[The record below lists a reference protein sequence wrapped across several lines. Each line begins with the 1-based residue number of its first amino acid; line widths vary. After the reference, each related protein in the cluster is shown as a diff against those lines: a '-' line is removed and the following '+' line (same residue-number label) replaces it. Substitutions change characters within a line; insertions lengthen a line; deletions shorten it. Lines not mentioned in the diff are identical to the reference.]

1 MALVISDRVKETTT
15 TTGTGTVTL
24 AGAVTGFR
32 AFSNVLSNSDTTY
45 YAIVGSN
52 QFEVGIG
59 TYTSGTLTRDTVLS
73 SSNSNLKVDFGAGS
87 KNVFIT
93 QPADKAIYQD
103 ASGNVAGL
111 NTDNVTEGSTNLYFT
126 DERVDDRVGS
136 LLVAGDNVT
145 LSYDDAAG
153 TLTISATEDNLSNND
168 TDDLAEGSTNLYYT
182 SARANA
188 DFDTRLATKDTD
200 DLSEGAT
207 NLYYTDARADARVNL
222 QTGSNLDLS
231 SKSTTDLSE
240 GSNLYY
246 TNERVDDR
254 VSNLLQDGTGISFTY
269 DDSNN
274 VLTPTVTL
282 SPFSTTNLSEGT
294 NLYYTNERVD
304 DRVANLL
311 TAGSNITLTYDDTA
325 GTLTI
330 AGVEDDLSNNDTDDL
345 SEGATNLY
353 FTNER
358 VDDRVS
364 ALVQNGT
371 GISWSY
377 NDVSGTLTPTISLS
391 AFSTSDLS
399 EGTNLYYTTA
409 RFDSAFSG
417 KSTSD
422 LSEGTNLYYTT
433 ARFDTAFSGK
443 DTDDLS
449 EGSTNLYYTDTRAN
463 AAIDARVTQS
473 FVNALNVTAASVQAN
488 SVALGTDTTGNYIAT
503 IAGTANKITVTGSGS
518 ESAAVTLTLPD
529 DVQIANDLTVA
540 GDLTVNGATTTLG
553 TTNLEVSDNL
563 FELNAGLTTAP
574 VNDSGML
581 IQRGTSDNAIFM
593 WDESADKFTLGTTTS
608 DATVT
613 GNITITTGSLVANL
627 EGNVTGNVTGT
638 VSSLSN
644 HDTGDLAEGSNLYY
658 TDARS
663 RAAISA
669 SGDISYDSSTGVISF
684 TQSTAPVTSVN
695 TLTGAVVLD
704 TDDISEGVSNLY
716 YTAARF
722 NSAFAAKSTSD
733 LSEGTNLYLTQ
744 ERVEDYVG
752 GMVSGNTETGI
763 AVTYDDTNGKLNFV
777 IDTLNQDTTGNAAT
791 ATALETARNFSLT
804 GDVTASAVS
813 FDGTANVALS
823 TSIAANTVG
832 ITELN
837 VTDGTNGQ
845 VLTTDGAGN
854 LSFSSAAGG
863 YGDSDV
869 ESYLD
874 GGTSTPTFA
883 SATVSGDFT
892 VDTSTLKVDST
903 NNRVGIGT
911 TVPQRRLT
919 VGAGSSSEIL
929 SIYAGTAS
937 SSAIHFTDTNTTT
950 DYQGFVTYNHVDEAL
965 RFGAAEAEGMRL
977 TSTGLGIGVTSLAR
991 DPLHVHRAST
1001 GDCQIHMTNTST
1013 GTSSTDGMTIFT
1025 NSAGSGIW
1033 QRENC
1038 YFRIATNN
1046 SERLRISSGGNFLYN
1061 TTGTAG
1067 SNLSDGGI
1075 LLRND
1080 SNTYMQIAS
1089 GTESDTTLL
1098 YLYKKSGTGIAQTGS
1113 LASRI
1118 GDLVVGHGDVGL
1130 RFSDGGDSI
1139 LPAQSGTAGDRD
1151 NAIDLGASG
1160 ARFKSLY
1167 LNNFTWDSGQLR
1179 IPSSSGGDGDI
1190 YLGQY
1195 LHIYGR
1201 NKSNTAAI
1209 TLNTTYDGA
1218 ETDTYTPIYSGNAGA
1233 GQLIMKQSAGGEG
1246 SLKVYAK
1253 THGTTATSAA
1263 LSTFTQIAEFN
1274 DAGYF
1279 DANNGLYVNGSQ
1291 VLNSSRQLTV
1301 SSTEDTIATFQ
1312 NQSDNDHNFKFNL
1325 VDASDLAVMYLN
1337 GKDGG
1342 DNKFIIGYGSTHTS
1356 TPNMLALKSNTAS
1369 GELGFFTNATQRM
1382 HITPTGEVGIGTDNP
1397 LIKLHV
1403 NTSGTSGLTGLA
1415 NRGMIITDSIGAR
1428 LVLEDTGATSNRKNF
1443 MLRSESDAFTI
1454 SGLNDDG
1461 TSFTTENMF
1470 VISGSSSNVGIG
1482 TGNPLAQLEL
1492 EKTNST
1498 AIASGT
1504 SPHGIALS
1512 YGTADGNNAGLWFS
1526 PEFGAD
1532 QGIAGISSQRVSG
1545 YQTDLRFYTNNTNSA
1560 RSFSERLIIDQ
1571 LGRHAMGNTPSISN
1585 NYILSI
1591 DSDASGQAAGIHFT
1605 HGTKNLY
1612 LGYNSTTATD
1622 NAEMWNAANGYLRF
1636 GTNNAEAVRIDS
1648 SGRWMCGVT
1657 SAIDLGQTSVE
1668 FDGTTQNGVVYR
1680 TTRSATGST
1689 FVKFRNSS
1697 NQTIGY
1703 IYQDGSTTVNYY
1715 TNSDYRLKENVVYDW
1730 TALDRLNQLK
1740 PARYNFI
1747 GDDDV
1752 VDGFIAHE
1760 LQEVMPEVV
1769 IGDKDAVKE
1778 EDGVEVPDYQGVAV
1792 SKLVP
1797 LLVKS
1802 VQELSAKV
1810 EALEAQLQGN

>member
-1 MALVISDRVKETTT
+1 MALVISDRVKETTV

-32 AFSNVLSNSDTTY
+32 TFGSVLSVNDTTY
-45 YAIVGSN
+45 YAIVSSSE
-52 QFEVGIG
+52 FEVGVG
-59 TYTSGTLTRDTVLS
+59 TLTGSSTLTRDTVLS
-73 SSNSNLKVDFGAGS
+73 SSNNGLKVDFGAGS

-111 NTDNVTEGSTNLYFT
+111 DTDNVTEGSTNLYFT
-126 DERVDDRVGS
+126 NERVDDRVGS

-231 SKSTTDLSE
+231 SKSTSDLSEGTNLYYTTARFDSAFSGKSTSDLSEGTNLYYTDARFDTRLATKTTDNLTE

-254 VSNLLQDGTGISFTY
+254 VSNLLQDGTGISFAY

-282 SPFSTTNLSEGT
+282 SPFSTSNLSEGT
-294 NLYYTNERVD
+294 NLYFTNERVD

-377 NDVSGTLTPTISLS
+377 NDVSGTLTPTVSLS

-443 DTDDLS
+443 TTDNLT

-463 AAIDARVTQS
+463 SAIDARVTQS
-473 FVNALNVTAASVQAN
+473 FVNALNVEAASVQAN

-593 WDESADKFTLGTTTS
+593 WDESADKFALGTTTS

-644 HDTGDLAEGSNLYY
+644 HDTDDLSEGSSNLYY

-684 TQSTAPVTSVN
+684 TQATAPVTSVN
-695 TLTGAVVLD
+695 TQTGAVVLD

-763 AVTYDDTNGKLNFV
+763 AVTYDDTLGKLNFV

-791 ATALETARNFSLT
+791 ATALQTARNFSLT

-854 LSFSSAAGG
+854 LSFSSAASA

-892 VDTSTLKVDST
+892 VDTNRLYVDST
-903 NNRVGIGT
+903 NDRVGIALSTPPHRFSVGSANDDGIALYDGT
-911 TVPQRRLT
+911 NDLATIFRENNDQARFSLLDTGTVKVRLSSKPSDANYINNGGDFLVGKTSADNGAT
-919 VGAGSSSEIL
+919 VGIEMTATDKLYVTDS
-929 SIYAGTAS
+929 AS
-937 SSAIHFTDTNTTT
+937 SPIIAN
-950 DYQGFVTYNHVDEAL
+950 
-965 RFGAAEAEGMRL
+965 RL
-977 TSTGLGIGVTSLAR
+977 
-991 DPLHVHRAST
+991 ASD
-1001 GDCQIHMTNTST
+1001 GNVIVIQKD
-1013 GTSSTDGMTIFT
+1013 GTSV
-1025 NSAGSGIW
+1025 
-1033 QRENC
+1033 
-1038 YFRIATNN
+1038 
-1046 SERLRISSGGNFLYN
+1046 
-1061 TTGTAG
+1061 GT
-1067 SNLSDGGI
+1067 
-1075 LLRND
+1075 
-1080 SNTYMQIAS
+1080 
-1089 GTESDTTLL
+1089 
-1098 YLYKKSGTGIAQTGS
+1098 
-1113 LASRI
+1113 LAARI
-1118 GDLVVGHGDVGL
+1118 GDLVIGNNDVGL

-1139 LPAQSGTAGDRD
+1139 LPAQSGSTGDRD

-1160 ARFKSLY
+1160 ARFKDAY
-1167 LNNFTWDSGQLR
+1167 LGGNLAIGTTSPQGTLHVKNTSDSATLTSVSDSIVLSHQSGSYTDGNYYGVLGFSKANSNGATLGAAIAPVMDGTGAGTDLTFSTALAAGSCFEKMRITDSGNVGIGNTSPQRRLTVGDGSGSE
-1179 IPSSSGGDGDI
+1179 ILSIYAGNASSSA
-1190 YLGQY
+1190 
-1195 LHIYGR
+1195 LHFTDT
-1201 NKSNTAAI
+1201 NTA
-1209 TLNTTYDGA
+1209 
-1218 ETDTYTPIYSGNAGA
+1218 TDYQGFVTYTHVDEALRFGAAEVEGMRLTSTGLGIGTTSPDMPLTVVGNTSRNAVKIITSGTGTEEGILYWYASDASTIRAGISGN
-1233 GQLIMKQSAGGEG
+1233 
-1246 SLKVYAK
+1246 V
-1253 THGTTATSAA
+1253 
-1263 LSTFTQIAEFN
+1263 
-1274 DAGYF
+1274 
-1279 DANNGLYVNGSQ
+1279 NGL
-1291 VLNSSRQLTV
+1291 
-1301 SSTEDTIATFQ
+1301 D
-1312 NQSDNDHNFKFNL
+1312 FKTG
-1325 VDASDLAVMYLN
+1325 AS
-1337 GKDGG
+1337 
-1342 DNKFIIGYGSTHTS
+1342 
-1356 TPNMLALKSNTAS
+1356 
-1369 GELGFFTNATQRM
+1369 ATQRM
-1382 HITPTGEVGIGTDNP
+1382 RIDSSGNVGIGT
-1397 LIKLHV
+1397 
-1403 NTSGTSGLTGLA
+1403 TSPV
-1415 NRGMIITDSIGAR
+1415 SIGGHTGVLTLFGSNATA
-1428 LVLEDTGATSNRKNF
+1428 LVLKDSVSEKHLRLDDGNLSVRNSVGDTHL
-1443 MLRSESDAFTI
+1443 MV
-1454 SGLNDDG
+1454 LNDG
-1461 TSFTTENMF
+1461 
-1470 VISGSSSNVGIG
+1470 NVGIG
-1482 TGNPLAQLEL
+1482 TGSPATTFHAVSAGSGNQFRMQSPTPILRLVDSNATGRYIEIGGENGSCNISADPANNSAGATSLQFSVDGSEKGRFLNTGGLTFNGDTAAANALDDYEEGEWTPTCPNVTLTSAGGHYTKIGNRVWVTFYLQFPTTSDGNAVQVNNLPFTVRNHDSGQNRANGNRGGWTVGYSNSGQELRFLA
-1492 EKTNST
+1492 S
-1498 AIASGT
+1498 SGT
-1504 SPHGIALS
+1504 TTI
-1512 YGTADGNNAGLWFS
+1512 TAHNFGGSAVNN
-1526 PEFGAD
+1526 
-1532 QGIAGISSQRVSG
+1532 
-1545 YQTDLRFYTNNTNSA
+1545 NN
-1560 RSFSERLIIDQ
+1560 
-1571 LGRHAMGNTPSISN
+1571 
-1585 NYILSI
+1585 
-1591 DSDASGQAAGIHFT
+1591 
-1605 HGTKNLY
+1605 
-1612 LGYNSTTATD
+1612 
-1622 NAEMWNAANGYLRF
+1622 
-1636 GTNNAEAVRIDS
+1636 V
-1648 SGRWMCGVT
+1648 
-1657 SAIDLGQTSVE
+1657 
-1668 FDGTTQNGVVYR
+1668 
-1680 TTRSATGST
+1680 
-1689 FVKFRNSS
+1689 
-1697 NQTIGY
+1697 
-1703 IYQDGSTTVNYY
+1703 
-1715 TNSDYRLKENVVYDW
+1715 
-1730 TALDRLNQLK
+1730 
-1740 PARYNFI
+1740 
-1747 GDDDV
+1747 
-1752 VDGFIAHE
+1752 
-1760 LQEVMPEVV
+1760 
-1769 IGDKDAVKE
+1769 
-1778 EDGVEVPDYQGVAV
+1778 
-1792 SKLVP
+1792 
-1797 LLVKS
+1797 
-1802 VQELSAKV
+1802 SAKSIYGGGYYEV
-1810 EALEAQLQGN
+1810 A

>member
-32 AFSNVLSNSDTTY
+32 TFGSVLSINDTTY
-45 YAIVGSN
+45 YAIVSSSE
-52 QFEVGIG
+52 FEVGIG
-59 TYTSGTLTRDTVLS
+59 TFTSSTTLTRDTVLS

-200 DLSEGAT
+200 DLSEGLT
-207 NLYYTDARADARVNL
+207 
-222 QTGSNLDLS
+222 
-231 SKSTTDLSE
+231 
-240 GSNLYY
+240 NLYY

-254 VSNLLQDGTGISFTY
+254 VANLLQDGTGISFAY

-294 NLYYTNERVD
+294 NLYFTNERVD

-377 NDVSGTLTPTISLS
+377 NDVSGTLTPTVSLS

-433 ARFDTAFSGK
+433 ARFDTAFGGK

-473 FVNALNVTAASVQAN
+473 FVNALNVEAASVQAN
-488 SVALGTDTTGNYIAT
+488 SVALGTDTTGNYIAN

-613 GNITITTGSLVANL
+613 GNIVITTGSLVANL

-644 HDTGDLAEGSNLYY
+644 HDTDDLSEGSSNLYY

-669 SGDISYDSSTGVISF
+669 SGDISYNSSTGVISF
-684 TQSTAPVTSVN
+684 TQATAPVTSVN
-695 TLTGAVVLD
+695 TQTGAVVLD
-704 TDDISEGVSNLY
+704 TDDISEGASNLY

-763 AVTYDDTNGKLNFV
+763 AVTYDDTLGKLNFV

-813 FDGTANVALS
+813 FDGTGNVALS

-845 VLTTDGAGN
+845 VLTTDGAGS
-854 LSFSSAAGG
+854 LSFSSISG
-863 YGDSDV
+863 YSDSDV
-869 ESYLD
+869 ETYLD

-911 TVPQRRLT
+911 ASPTFLLDVYNSSGGGVAKFSNGDNDNLQIKVVSDEIVFDSRNVSLTRFLNQGNDALCIDSSLNVLVGKTTHDNGATAGIELEPNGQLNVAVDGSFSRFNRLTSDGTVIDIRKDGTSVGSLGTLSWLIGQDSGDPFNSGALFKGQTTGAGYIQMKVGDTASGGILIGDTTDDFRGGLITYGTNHPSLPNRTIIFANNTQVITALSSGNVGLGTNTPQRRLT
-919 VGAGSSSEIL
+919 VGDGSGSEIL
-929 SIYAGTAS
+929 SIYAGNTSAS
-937 SSAIHFTDTNTTT
+937 ALHFTDTNTTT
-950 DYQGFVTYNHVDEAL
+950 DYQGFVTYNHAEDAL
-965 RFGAAEAEGMRL
+965 RFGAAEEEKMRL
-977 TSTGLGIGVTSLAR
+977 TSTGLDAAASLKIESSTGGELILSSSDTAQAADQFIAGLAFKTADASAPSSVPHYAGIKSVAGDVFGNQTLEFYSGRDRYEAGTNPNMVILGDTTGTDGNVGIGTSSPAEK
-991 DPLHVHRAST
+991 LHISGTNSALRIDGGTSY
-1001 GDCQIHMTNTST
+1001 TNTSEIILSNGRT
-1013 GTSSTDGMTIFT
+1013 KIDSEIIDGTANGDTAIKFSNRVSGTLAERMRIDHFGNVGIGTASPAYALDVHSGGDNVGIRIVSTDTNAFINFEDDTTTNAPQVGGVGDDLIIRTGSLAERLRIDSSGNVGIGTSSPDTLLTMQDDSDVDGSLLTFKNQYRVSSTTADIMGGIAFSAWRDVSSSASYCAAIYGKNTGYPGSSGNLVFATRTNGDSDPTDVTERMRIDSSGNVGIGETSPSSYGKFAVTAAGIGNHINSTSGAGGINFYESGSGRFSLRT
-1025 NSAGSGIW
+1025 LNGSAGLAFYDSFNG
-1033 QRENC
+1033 
-1038 YFRIATNN
+1038 
-1046 SERLRISSGGNFLYN
+1046 SERMRISSGGVVNVNHTSGALNNDKFSVKQAVAN
-1061 TTGTAG
+1061 TSYAAALWN
-1067 SNLSDGGI
+1067 S
-1075 LLRND
+1075 
-1080 SNTYMQIAS
+1080 AS
-1089 GTESDTTLL
+1089 GS
-1098 YLYKKSGTGIAQTGS
+1098 YQT
-1113 LASRI
+1113 
-1118 GDLVVGHGDVGL
+1118 
-1130 RFSDGGDSI
+1130 I
-1139 LPAQSGTAGDRD
+1139 LS
-1151 NAIDLGASG
+1151 
-1160 ARFKSLY
+1160 
-1167 LNNFTWDSGQLR
+1167 
-1179 IPSSSGGDGDI
+1179 
-1190 YLGQY
+1190 
-1195 LHIYGR
+1195 
-1201 NKSNTAAI
+1201 
-1209 TLNTTYDGA
+1209 
-1218 ETDTYTPIYSGNAGA
+1218 
-1233 GQLIMKQSAGGEG
+1233 
-1246 SLKVYAK
+1246 
-1253 THGTTATSAA
+1253 
-1263 LSTFTQIAEFN
+1263 
-1274 DAGYF
+1274 
-1279 DANNGLYVNGSQ
+1279 
-1291 VLNSSRQLTV
+1291 
-1301 SSTEDTIATFQ
+1301 
-1312 NQSDNDHNFKFNL
+1312 
-1325 VDASDLAVMYLN
+1325 
-1337 GKDGG
+1337 
-1342 DNKFIIGYGSTHTS
+1342 
-1356 TPNMLALKSNTAS
+1356 
-1369 GELGFFTNATQRM
+1369 
-1382 HITPTGEVGIGTDNP
+1382 
-1397 LIKLHV
+1397 
-1403 NTSGTSGLTGLA
+1403 
-1415 NRGMIITDSIGAR
+1415 
-1428 LVLEDTGATSNRKNF
+1428 
-1443 MLRSESDAFTI
+1443 
-1454 SGLNDDG
+1454 
-1461 TSFTTENMF
+1461 
-1470 VISGSSSNVGIG
+1470 IG
-1482 TGNPLAQLEL
+1482 TGTSYTHRGGIHYDATGGVVQYLTTSDSRL
-1492 EKTNST
+1492 KTET
-1498 AIASGT
+1498 GD
-1504 SPHGIALS
+1504 
-1512 YGTADGNNAGLWFS
+1512 ADG
-1526 PEFGAD
+1526 
-1532 QGIAGISSQRVSG
+1532 
-1545 YQTDLRFYTNNTNSA
+1545 
-1560 RSFSERLIIDQ
+1560 
-1571 LGRHAMGNTPSISN
+1571 
-1585 NYILSI
+1585 LSI
-1591 DSDASGQAAGIHFT
+1591 INALRPIKFT
-1605 HGTKNLY
+1605 
-1612 LGYNSTTATD
+1612 
-1622 NAEMWNAANGYLRF
+1622 WN
-1636 GTNNAEAVRIDS
+1636 E
-1648 SGRWMCGVT
+1648 
-1657 SAIDLGQTSVE
+1657 
-1668 FDGTTQNGVVYR
+1668 
-1680 TTRSATGST
+1680 TG
-1689 FVKFRNSS
+1689 NE
-1697 NQTIGY
+1697 Q
-1703 IYQDGSTTVNYY
+1703 Q
-1715 TNSDYRLKENVVYDW
+1715 
-1730 TALDRLNQLK
+1730 
-1740 PARYNFI
+1740 
-1747 GDDDV
+1747 
-1752 VDGFIAHE
+1752 GFFA
-1760 LQEVMPEVV
+1760 QEVQEIVPS
-1769 IGDKDAVKE
+1769 AVA
-1778 EDGVEVPDYQGVAV
+1778 GVEDEDDYL
-1792 SKLVP
+1792 SMDYSRLVTP
-1797 LLVKS
+1797 LVKA

>member
-32 AFSNVLSNSDTTY
+32 AFSAVLSNSDTTY
-45 YAIVGSN
+45 YAIVGAN

-59 TYTSGTLTRDTVLS
+59 TYTSGTLSRDTVLS
-73 SSNSNLKVDFGAGS
+73 SSNSNALVEFSAGS

-103 ASGNVAGL
+103 ASGNVSGL
-111 NTDNVTEGSTNLYFT
+111 DTDNVSEGSTNLYFT
-126 DERVDDRVGS
+126 NERVDDRVGS

-168 TDDLAEGSTNLYYT
+168 TDDLAEGATNLYYT

-222 QTGSNLDLS
+222 QTGANLDLS
-231 SKSTTDLSE
+231 SKSTSDLSEGTNLYYTDTRFDTRLTTKTTDNLTE
-240 GSNLYY
+240 GSNLYF

-254 VSNLLQDGTGISFTY
+254 VSNLLQDGTGISFAY

-294 NLYYTNERVD
+294 NLYFTNERVD

-377 NDVSGTLTPTISLS
+377 NDVSGTLTPTVSLS

-443 DTDDLS
+443 DTDDLT
-449 EGSTNLYYTDTRAN
+449 EGSSNLYYTDTRAN
-463 AAIDARVTQS
+463 AAIDTRVTQS
-473 FVNALNVTAASVQAN
+473 FVNALNVTAAGVQAN

-518 ESAAVTLTLPD
+518 ESATVTLTLPD

-563 FELNAGLTTAP
+563 FELNSGLITAP

-593 WDESADKFTLGTTTS
+593 WDESADKFALGTTTS

-627 EGNVTGNVTGT
+627 EGNVTGNVTGDVTGNVTGT
-638 VSSLSN
+638 VSSISN
-644 HDTGDLAEGSNLYY
+644 HDTDDLSEGASNLYY
-658 TDARS
+658 TTARFD
-663 RAAISA
+663 SA
-669 SGDISYDSSTGVISF
+669 FSGKSTSD
-684 TQSTAPVTSVN
+684 
-695 TLTGAVVLD
+695 L
-704 TDDISEGVSNLY
+704 SEGTNLY
-716 YTAARF
+716 YTDTRFDTRLAAKSTSDLSEGTNLYYTTARF
-722 NSAFAAKSTSD
+722 DSAFSGKSTSD

-791 ATALETARNFSLT
+791 ATALATARNFSLT

-854 LSFSSAAGG
+854 LSFSSAASA

-903 NNRVGIGT
+903 NNRVGIANASPAQALDVTGNIAVSGT
-911 TVPQRRLT
+911 VDGRDIASDGSKLDGIES
-919 VGAGSSSEIL
+919 GATADQTAAEIRTLVESATDSNVFTDADHSKLNGIESGATADQTASEIL
-929 SIYAGTAS
+929 TAIKTVDGS
-937 SSAIHFTDTNTTT
+937 GSGLDADLLDGISSASFLRSDATDTFTTLNGTQLNLGSQVQLREST
-950 DYQGFVTYNHVDEAL
+950 DRPDL
-965 RFGAAEAEGMRL
+965 L
-977 TSTGLGIGVTSLAR
+977 
-991 DPLHVHRAST
+991 
-1001 GDCQIHMTNTST
+1001 QI
-1013 GTSSTDGMTIFT
+1013 TSST
-1025 NSAGSGIW
+1025 S
-1033 QRENC
+1033 
-1038 YFRIATNN
+1038 
-1046 SERLRISSGGNFLYN
+1046 
-1061 TTGTAG
+1061 
-1067 SNLSDGGI
+1067 
-1075 LLRND
+1075 
-1080 SNTYMQIAS
+1080 
-1089 GTESDTTLL
+1089 
-1098 YLYKKSGTGIAQTGS
+1098 
-1113 LASRI
+1113 
-1118 GDLVVGHGDVGL
+1118 
-1130 RFSDGGDSI
+1130 
-1139 LPAQSGTAGDRD
+1139 
-1151 NAIDLGASG
+1151 
-1160 ARFKSLY
+1160 
-1167 LNNFTWDSGQLR
+1167 TW
-1179 IPSSSGGDGDI
+1179 
-1190 YLGQY
+1190 
-1195 LHIYGR
+1195 
-1201 NKSNTAAI
+1201 
-1209 TLNTTYDGA
+1209 
-1218 ETDTYTPIYSGNAGA
+1218 
-1233 GQLIMKQSAGGEG
+1233 
-1246 SLKVYAK
+1246 
-1253 THGTTATSAA
+1253 
-1263 LSTFTQIAEFN
+1263 
-1274 DAGYF
+1274 
-1279 DANNGLYVNGSQ
+1279 
-1291 VLNSSRQLTV
+1291 
-1301 SSTEDTIATFQ
+1301 
-1312 NQSDNDHNFKFNL
+1312 
-1325 VDASDLAVMYLN
+1325 
-1337 GKDGG
+1337 
-1342 DNKFIIGYGSTHTS
+1342 
-1356 TPNMLALKSNTAS
+1356 
-1369 GELGFFTNATQRM
+1369 
-1382 HITPTGEVGIGTDNP
+1382 
-1397 LIKLHV
+1397 
-1403 NTSGTSGLTGLA
+1403 
-1415 NRGMIITDSIGAR
+1415 
-1428 LVLEDTGATSNRKNF
+1428 
-1443 MLRSESDAFTI
+1443 
-1454 SGLNDDG
+1454 
-1461 TSFTTENMF
+1461 
-1470 VISGSSSNVGIG
+1470 
-1482 TGNPLAQLEL
+1482 
-1492 EKTNST
+1492 
-1498 AIASGT
+1498 
-1504 SPHGIALS
+1504 
-1512 YGTADGNNAGLWFS
+1512 AGL
-1526 PEFGAD
+1526 
-1532 QGIAGISSQRVSG
+1532 QV
-1545 YQTDLRFYTNNTNSA
+1545 
-1560 RSFSERLIIDQ
+1560 
-1571 LGRHAMGNTPSISN
+1571 
-1585 NYILSI
+1585 
-1591 DSDASGQAAGIHFT
+1591 
-1605 HGTKNLY
+1605 
-1612 LGYNSTTATD
+1612 
-1622 NAEMWNAANGYLRF
+1622 
-1636 GTNNAEAVRIDS
+1636 
-1648 SGRWMCGVT
+1648 
-1657 SAIDLGQTSVE
+1657 
-1668 FDGTTQNGVVYR
+1668 
-1680 TTRSATGST
+1680 
-1689 FVKFRNSS
+1689 RNSS
-1697 NQTIGY
+1697 NEGRWSFMTDGSVAGIYDDENGKWHIQMDENGETRLYNNATERITATSVGADVLGQLYVDSTTDAKFILQGSADPYMVFKEGTTDKCHIGWDSTNTRMFFTAIEDNSGGGTQGNFIFKSGDADDPVKIALAASDSDIFGY
-1703 IYQDGSTTVNYY
+1703 IYGSHANDVGFLDDDASWAYRISTDSQHEWRVNDVVLATLTSGQLTFNTPSTINGVVDLYVDDQIISTGDTDTYLQFHAANQFRIVTGGTEMLEVNDTYVQLGAALNANDQQLINVEDIGLNDQIFHDGDTNTYIQFHAADQWRVVTGGTERLEVNNSLTTIATPLTVQGENNIFSNSNAGIYFTNGSTSPTFASHGGIARSAGASFHVSGSAIGDLCISAESGKHIMFGDAN
-1715 TNSDYRLKENVVYDW
+1715 TQNARLEDNGNFIAAGSVTGSSDVRLKDNVQ
-1730 TALDRLNQLK
+1730 TIQNALEKTMALRGVTFTRNDIVDSPEK
-1740 PARYNFI
+1740 I
-1747 GDDDV
+1747 GV
-1752 VDGFIAHE
+1752 IA
-1760 LQEVMPEVV
+1760 QEVEEILPQVV
-1769 IGDKDAVKE
+1769 VTAEDEDA
-1778 EDGVEVPDYQGVAV
+1778 Y
-1792 SKLVP
+1792 
-1797 LLVKS
+1797 KS
-1802 VQELSAKV
+1802 VAYGEMVALLIEATKEQQNLILSLQARI
-1810 EALEAQLQGN
+1810 EALEGN

>member
-1 MALVISDRVKETTT
+1 V
-15 TTGTGTVTL
+15 
-24 AGAVTGFR
+24 
-32 AFSNVLSNSDTTY
+32 
-45 YAIVGSN
+45 
-52 QFEVGIG
+52 
-59 TYTSGTLTRDTVLS
+59 
-73 SSNSNLKVDFGAGS
+73 
-87 KNVFIT
+87 
-93 QPADKAIYQD
+93 
-103 ASGNVAGL
+103 
-111 NTDNVTEGSTNLYFT
+111 
-126 DERVDDRVGS
+126 
-136 LLVAGDNVT
+136 
-145 LSYDDAAG
+145 
-153 TLTISATEDNLSNND
+153 
-168 TDDLAEGSTNLYYT
+168 
-182 SARANA
+182 
-188 DFDTRLATKDTD
+188 
-200 DLSEGAT
+200 SEGAT

-222 QTGSNLDLS
+222 QTGANLDLS
-231 SKSTTDLSE
+231 SKSTSDLSEGTNLYYTDARFDTRLATKTTDNLTE

-246 TNERVDDR
+246 TNEKVDDR

-294 NLYYTNERVD
+294 NLYFTNERVD

-377 NDVSGTLTPTISLS
+377 NDVSGTLTPTVSLS

-449 EGSTNLYYTDTRAN
+449 EGASNLYYTDTRAN

-473 FVNALNVTAASVQAN
+473 FVNALNVEAASVQAN

-613 GNITITTGSLVANL
+613 GNIVITTGSLVANL

-684 TQSTAPVTSVN
+684 TQATAPVTSVN
-695 TLTGAVVLD
+695 TQTGAVVLD
-704 TDDISEGVSNLY
+704 TDDISEGASNLY

-763 AVTYDDTNGKLNFV
+763 AVTYDDTLGKLNFV

-813 FDGTANVALS
+813 FDGTGNVALS

-854 LSFSSAAGG
+854 LSFSSAASA

-883 SATVSGDFT
+883 SATVSGDLT

-911 TVPQRRLT
+911 TSPDRALKIHQDNAYVWIADAAGGN
-919 VGAGSSSEIL
+919 VGFIGGS
-929 SIYAGTAS
+929 
-937 SSAIHFTDTNTTT
+937 
-950 DYQGFVTYNHVDEAL
+950 
-965 RFGAAEAEGMRL
+965 GANDGLMRL
-977 TSTGLGIGVTSLAR
+977 YEGTGHTAKVE
-991 DPLHVHRAST
+991 
-1001 GDCQIHMTNTST
+1001 IHS
-1013 GTSSTDGMTIFT
+1013 
-1025 NSAGSGIW
+1025 NSDS
-1033 QRENC
+1033 
-1038 YFRIATNN
+1038 YFN
-1046 SERLRISSGGNFLYN
+1046 GGN
-1061 TTGTAG
+1061 
-1067 SNLSDGGI
+1067 
-1075 LLRND
+1075 
-1080 SNTYMQIAS
+1080 
-1089 GTESDTTLL
+1089 
-1098 YLYKKSGTGIAQTGS
+1098 
-1113 LASRI
+1113 
-1118 GDLVVGHGDVGL
+1118 
-1130 RFSDGGDSI
+1130 
-1139 LPAQSGTAGDRD
+1139 
-1151 NAIDLGASG
+1151 
-1160 ARFKSLY
+1160 
-1167 LNNFTWDSGQLR
+1167 
-1179 IPSSSGGDGDI
+1179 
-1190 YLGQY
+1190 
-1195 LHIYGR
+1195 
-1201 NKSNTAAI
+1201 
-1209 TLNTTYDGA
+1209 
-1218 ETDTYTPIYSGNAGA
+1218 
-1233 GQLIMKQSAGGEG
+1233 
-1246 SLKVYAK
+1246 
-1253 THGTTATSAA
+1253 
-1263 LSTFTQIAEFN
+1263 
-1274 DAGYF
+1274 
-1279 DANNGLYVNGSQ
+1279 
-1291 VLNSSRQLTV
+1291 
-1301 SSTEDTIATFQ
+1301 
-1312 NQSDNDHNFKFNL
+1312 
-1325 VDASDLAVMYLN
+1325 
-1337 GKDGG
+1337 
-1342 DNKFIIGYGSTHTS
+1342 
-1356 TPNMLALKSNTAS
+1356 
-1369 GELGFFTNATQRM
+1369 
-1382 HITPTGEVGIGTDNP
+1382 VGIGTDSPNEILELSQNQNP
-1397 LIKLHV
+1397 HIRFNNEDFSV
-1403 NTSGTSGLTGLA
+1403 LA
-1415 NRGMIITDSIGAR
+1415 NDIFGT
-1428 LVLEDTGATSNRKNF
+1428 LEWYT
-1443 MLRSESDAFTI
+1443 
-1454 SGLNDDG
+1454 ND
-1461 TSFTTENMF
+1461 
-1470 VISGSSSNVGIG
+1470 GSSSATGIAAEIRAYADVDFTGSTRSTNIDFLTASGTTAPTTRMTIHHDGNVGIG
-1482 TGNPLAQLEL
+1482 TSSPADKLDIVGTGAETGL
-1492 EKTNST
+1492 S
-1498 AIASGT
+1498 IASGGNGGVNLFEVT
-1504 SPHGIALS
+1504 YSGGTRGSAFTIDDNENVGIGETVPS
-1512 YGTADGNNAGLWFS
+1512 NYGKFVVA
-1526 PEFGAD
+1526 
-1532 QGIAGISSQRVSG
+1532 
-1545 YQTDLRFYTNNTNSA
+1545 
-1560 RSFSERLIIDQ
+1560 
-1571 LGRHAMGNTPSISN
+1571 
-1585 NYILSI
+1585 
-1591 DSDASGQAAGIHFT
+1591 AAGIGNHI
-1605 HGTKNLY
+1605 
-1612 LGYNSTTATD
+1612 NSTSGAGGINFYEGGSGRFSLRTLNGSAGLAFYDTFNTAERMRIDNSGDVMINNDAAASVGARLTIVDDAGGLNNSIMNTGYTGTGMLSTCERTASSAYFFFAAVSGRRVD
-1622 NAEMWNAANGYLRF
+1622 NASGDTEFSVRGDGEVFADGGAINTGADYAEYFEWQDGNPDNEDRVGYPVSLV
-1636 GTNNAEAVRIDS
+1636 GNKIKIAEAGEEVIGVISGNPSVVGDAAWNKWQHKYLKDDFGRYSLDSNGHRQLNPAYDDSLEYQPREDRQEWDIVGLMGKLRVRI
-1648 SGRWMCGVT
+1648 
-1657 SAIDLGQTSVE
+1657 GQ
-1668 FDGTTQNGVVYR
+1668 Q
-1680 TTRSATGST
+1680 
-1689 FVKFRNSS
+1689 
-1697 NQTIGY
+1697 
-1703 IYQDGSTTVNYY
+1703 
-1715 TNSDYRLKENVVYDW
+1715 TNSNWIKLRDISDTV
-1730 TALDRLNQLK
+1730 
-1740 PARYNFI
+1740 
-1747 GDDDV
+1747 
-1752 VDGFIAHE
+1752 
-1760 LQEVMPEVV
+1760 
-1769 IGDKDAVKE
+1769 E
-1778 EDGVEVPDYQGVAV
+1778 EW
-1792 SKLVP
+1792 
-1797 LLVKS
+1797 LVK
-1802 VQELSAKV
+1802 
-1810 EALEAQLQGN
+1810 

>member
-1 MALVISDRVKETTT
+1 MALVISDRVKETTV

-32 AFSNVLSNSDTTY
+32 AFGSVLSINDTTY
-45 YAIVGSN
+45 YAIVSSSE
-52 QFEVGIG
+52 FEVGIG
-59 TYTSGTLTRDTVLS
+59 TFTSSTTLTRDTVLS

-145 LSYDDAAG
+145 LSYNDAAG

-222 QTGSNLDLS
+222 QTGANLDLS
-231 SKSTTDLSE
+231 SKSTSDLSE
-240 GSNLYY
+240 GTNLYY

-254 VSNLLQDGTGISFTY
+254 VANLLQDGTGISFAY

-282 SPFSTTNLSEGT
+282 SPFSTSNLSEGT
-294 NLYYTNERVD
+294 NLYFTNERVD

-377 NDVSGTLTPTISLS
+377 NDVLGTLTPTVSLS

-449 EGSTNLYYTDTRAN
+449 EGASNLYYTDTRAN

-473 FVNALNVTAASVQAN
+473 FVNALNVTAAGVQAN

-613 GNITITTGSLVANL
+613 GNIVITTGSLVANL

-644 HDTGDLAEGSNLYY
+644 HDTGDLAEGTNLYY

-669 SGDISYDSSTGVISF
+669 SGDISYNSSTGVISF
-684 TQSTAPVTSVN
+684 TQATAPVTSVN
-695 TLTGAVVLD
+695 TQTGAVVLD
-704 TDDISEGVSNLY
+704 TDDISEGASNLY

-722 NSAFAAKSTSD
+722 NSAFAAKSTTD

-763 AVTYDDTNGKLNFV
+763 AVTYDDTLGKLNFV

-854 LSFSSAAGG
+854 LSFSSAASA

-883 SATVSGDFT
+883 SATVSGDLT
-892 VDTSTLKVDST
+892 VDTNRLYVDST
-903 NNRVGIGT
+903 NDRVGIALSTPPHRFSVGSANDDGIALYDGT
-911 TVPQRRLT
+911 NDLATIFRENSNQARFSLLDTGTVKVRL
-919 VGAGSSSEIL
+919 SSKPSDNNYINNGGNFGIGTDSPAEKLTISGTNSALRIDGGTSYTNTSQIILSNGRTKIDSEIIDQTANGDTAIKFSNRVSGTL
-929 SIYAGTAS
+929 AERMRLDHFANFLVGKTTHDNGATAGIELEPNGQLNVA
-937 SSAIHFTDTNTTT
+937 
-950 DYQGFVTYNHVDEAL
+950 VDGSFS
-965 RFGAAEAEGMRL
+965 RFNRL
-977 TSTGLGIGVTSLAR
+977 TS
-991 DPLHVHRAST
+991 D
-1001 GDCQIHMTNTST
+1001 GDVIDIRKD
-1013 GTSSTDGMTIFT
+1013 GTSV
-1025 NSAGSGIW
+1025 
-1033 QRENC
+1033 
-1038 YFRIATNN
+1038 
-1046 SERLRISSGGNFLYN
+1046 
-1061 TTGTAG
+1061 GT
-1067 SNLSDGGI
+1067 
-1075 LLRND
+1075 
-1080 SNTYMQIAS
+1080 
-1089 GTESDTTLL
+1089 
-1098 YLYKKSGTGIAQTGS
+1098 
-1113 LASRI
+1113 LAARI
-1118 GDLVVGHGDVGL
+1118 GDLVIGNNDVGL

-1139 LPAQSGTAGDRD
+1139 LPAQSGSTGDRD

-1160 ARFKSLY
+1160 ARFKDGY
-1167 LNNFTWDSGQLR
+1167 L
-1179 IPSSSGGDGDI
+1179 GGDLLIGKTSLGIASDGFEFGAGVLAVTRNGGVPFVANRRTSDGDVI
-1190 YLGQY
+1190 S
-1195 LHIYGR
+1195 IR
-1201 NKSNTAAI
+1201 KD
-1209 TLNTTYDGA
+1209 NTTVGVIGTQNWGIGTSSPDKLLHLEANNSGA
-1218 ETDTYTPIYSGNAGA
+1218 AQNNTLRFTDTDTATQA
-1233 GQLIMKQSAGGEG
+1233 GQVLGRIEFE
-1246 SLKVYAK
+1246 
-1253 THGTTATSAA
+1253 TADTSAA
-1263 LSTFTQIAEFN
+1263 GVSAYIQAEALDIFGNTHLTFGTGTGSASEVMRLTQ
-1274 DAGYF
+1274 
-1279 DANNGLYVNGSQ
+1279 Q
-1291 VLNSSRQLTV
+1291 
-1301 SSTEDTIATFQ
+1301 
-1312 NQSDNDHNFKFNL
+1312 
-1325 VDASDLAVMYLN
+1325 
-1337 GKDGG
+1337 GK
-1342 DNKFIIGYGSTHTS
+1342 
-1356 TPNMLALKSNTAS
+1356 
-1369 GELGFFTNATQRM
+1369 
-1382 HITPTGEVGIGTDNP
+1382 VGIGTTSPRALLDIGGSESSSAVGDGN
-1397 LIKLHV
+1397 LVVKTTTTNNSAIV
-1403 NTSGTSGLTGLA
+1403 IQENSGTEQFALGVNVDGDFVVTNSGSTVPFVIQDSGNVGIATTDPTTYGVDDADNLVIGQGGAASGLTISTFNTA
-1415 NRGMIITDSIGAR
+1415 
-1428 LVLEDTGATSNRKNF
+1428 TGTI
-1443 MLRSESDAFTI
+1443 AFTDQTNAATGRGFI
-1454 SGLNDDG
+1454 EYAHSGDSMRFG
-1461 TSFTTENMF
+1461 TQSSERMRIDSGGDVLIGTTADID
-1470 VISGSSSNVGIG
+1470 VGSSSDTGHNLTPAGAAIHYRSGNTALYVGRQTNDGDLVSFRQAGSQEGTISVSGATVSYNGFSGTHESSGIPTDTEIGTVVSTIDELDTYTTGSKTGETRADHAKIKVSDVEGDARVYGVLSKFDENDKPVVASVGIG
-1482 TGNPLAQLEL
+1482 SVKVTGACNGGDLLES
-1492 EKTNST
+1492 N
-1498 AIASGT
+1498 GD
-1504 SPHGIALS
+1504 
-1512 YGTADGNNAGLWFS
+1512 GTAKVQSD
-1526 PEFGAD
+1526 D
-1532 QGIAGISSQRVSG
+1532 II
-1545 YQTDLRFYTNNTNSA
+1545 
-1560 RSFSERLIIDQ
+1560 RS
-1571 LGRHAMGNTPSISN
+1571 
-1585 NYILSI
+1585 
-1591 DSDASGQAAGIHFT
+1591 
-1605 HGTKNLY
+1605 K
-1612 LGYNSTTATD
+1612 
-1622 NAEMWNAANGYLRF
+1622 
-1636 GTNNAEAVRIDS
+1636 
-1648 SGRWMCGVT
+1648 
-1657 SAIDLGQTSVE
+1657 
-1668 FDGTTQNGVVYR
+1668 
-1680 TTRSATGST
+1680 
-1689 FVKFRNSS
+1689 
-1697 NQTIGY
+1697 TIGKVT
-1703 IYQDGSTTVNYY
+1703 IG
-1715 TNSDYRLKENVVYDW
+1715 NSD
-1730 TALDRLNQLK
+1730 T
-1740 PARYNFI
+1740 
-1747 GDDDV
+1747 
-1752 VDGFIAHE
+1752 
-1760 LQEVMPEVV
+1760 
-1769 IGDKDAVKE
+1769 
-1778 EDGVEVPDYQGVAV
+1778 GV
-1792 SKLVP
+1792 KLVSCV
-1797 LLVKS
+1797 LYC
-1802 VQELSAKV
+1802 
-1810 EALEAQLQGN
+1810 G

>member
-1 MALVISDRVKETTT
+1 MALKISDRVKETTV

-32 AFSNVLSNSDTTY
+32 TFGSVLSINDTTY
-45 YAIVGSN
+45 YAIVSSSE
-52 QFEVGIG
+52 FEVGIG
-59 TYTSGTLTRDTVLS
+59 TFTSSTTLTRDTVLS

-145 LSYDDAAG
+145 LSYNDAAG

-200 DLSEGAT
+200 DVSEGAT

-231 SKSTTDLSE
+231 SKSTSDLSEGTNLYYTDARFDTRLATKTTDNLTE

-254 VSNLLQDGTGISFTY
+254 VSNLLQDGTGISFAY

-282 SPFSTTNLSEGT
+282 SPFSTSNLSEGT
-294 NLYYTNERVD
+294 NLYFTNERVD

-449 EGSTNLYYTDTRAN
+449 EGASNLYYTDTRAN

-473 FVNALNVTAASVQAN
+473 FVNALNVEAASVQAN

-669 SGDISYDSSTGVISF
+669 SGDISYNSSTGVISF
-684 TQSTAPVTSVN
+684 TQATAPVTSVN
-695 TLTGAVVLD
+695 TQTGAVVLD
-704 TDDISEGVSNLY
+704 TDDISEGASNLY

-744 ERVEDYVG
+744 ERVEDFVG

-854 LSFSSAAGG
+854 LSFSSAASA

-883 SATVSGDFT
+883 SATVSGDLT

-903 NNRVGIGT
+903 NNRVGIG
-911 TVPQRRLT
+911 LT
-919 VGAGSSSEIL
+919 NPSSLLHLQSTGTPKILVQDSDGTNTYGEFYHDSGSTYIASRAGSGNGSLILGGSGGGSFDEHLRIDSSGIL
-929 SIYAGTAS
+929 SVGT
-937 SSAIHFTDTNTTT
+937 TDTNVANNSGSGN
-950 DYQGFVTYNHVDEAL
+950 D
-965 RFGAAEAEGMRL
+965 
-977 TSTGLGIGVTSLAR
+977 GVNIHPDSIRVAR
-991 DPLHVHRAST
+991 
-1001 GDCQIHMTNTST
+1001 
-1013 GTSSTDGMTIFT
+1013 TDGDMMLL
-1025 NSAGSGIW
+1025 N
-1033 QRENC
+1033 
-1038 YFRIATNN
+1038 
-1046 SERLRISSGGNFLYN
+1046 RLN
-1061 TTGTAG
+1061 T
-1067 SNLSDGGI
+1067 
-1075 LLRND
+1075 
-1080 SNTYMQIAS
+1080 
-1089 GTESDTTLL
+1089 
-1098 YLYKKSGTGIAQTGS
+1098 
-1113 LASRI
+1113 
-1118 GDLVVGHGDVGL
+1118 
-1130 RFSDGGDSI
+1130 
-1139 LPAQSGTAGDRD
+1139 
-1151 NAIDLGASG
+1151 
-1160 ARFKSLY
+1160 
-1167 LNNFTWDSGQLR
+1167 
-1179 IPSSSGGDGDI
+1179 DGDI
-1190 YLGQY
+1190 IKL
-1195 LHIYGR
+1195 L
-1201 NKSNTAAI
+1201 
-1209 TLNTTYDGA
+1209 
-1218 ETDTYTPIYSGNAGA
+1218 
-1233 GQLIMKQSAGGEG
+1233 
-1246 SLKVYAK
+1246 
-1253 THGTTATSAA
+1253 
-1263 LSTFTQIAEFN
+1263 
-1274 DAGYF
+1274 
-1279 DANNGLYVNGSQ
+1279 
-1291 VLNSSRQLTV
+1291 
-1301 SSTEDTIATFQ
+1301 
-1312 NQSDNDHNFKFNL
+1312 
-1325 VDASDLAVMYLN
+1325 
-1337 GKDGG
+1337 KDGSTVG
-1342 DNKFIIGYGSTHTS
+1342 VIG
-1356 TPNMLALKSNTAS
+1356 
-1369 GELGFFTNATQRM
+1369 TQNW
-1382 HITPTGEVGIGTDNP
+1382 GIGTTSSPSQP
-1397 LIKLHV
+1397 LHIADSGGGTILELQRTDA
-1403 NTSGTSGLTGLA
+1403 NTSGTVGAIQFNASDDHAVSAIVAIADGNNEGAHLA
-1415 NRGMIITDSIGAR
+1415 FNT
-1428 LVLEDTGATSNRKNF
+1428 TSAASAN
-1443 MLRSESDAFTI
+1443 SYFT
-1454 SGLNDDG
+1454 S
-1461 TSFTTENMF
+1461 TTERMR
-1470 VISGSSSNVGIG
+1470 IASDGNVGIG
-1482 TGNPLAQLEL
+1482 TTDSYDPACKFVVKGTGNSRFDVSATNTNNTLIGSNLVLSDDGTTYTTPQNGRSGGGIQFNLVNSLNDHGDILFLSAPDTNTESSTPSERMRINSSGVLCHGTTSATSLATFE
-1492 EKTNST
+1492 TIT
-1498 AIASGT
+1498 ANKMHVSGGSLGGT
-1504 SPHGIALS
+1504 SPVVHFS
-1512 YGTADGNNAGLWFS
+1512 DADGSVEGDSTILSLGFDN
-1526 PEFGAD
+1526 D
-1532 QGIAGISSQRVSG
+1532 SG
-1545 YQTDLRFYTNNTNSA
+1545 YANA
-1560 RSFSERLIIDQ
+1560 
-1571 LGRHAMGNTPSISN
+1571 
-1585 NYILSI
+1585 NYIRFI
-1591 DSDASGQAAGIHFT
+1591 DKAAEQGVIEGAGAGSVTYTTSSD
-1605 HGTKNLY
+1605 K
-1612 LGYNSTTATD
+1612 
-1622 NAEMWNAANGYLRF
+1622 R
-1636 GTNNAEAVRIDS
+1636 R
-1648 SGRWMCGVT
+1648 
-1657 SAIDLGQTSVE
+1657 
-1668 FDGTTQNGVVYR
+1668 
-1680 TTRSATGST
+1680 
-1689 FVKFRNSS
+1689 
-1697 NQTIGY
+1697 
-1703 IYQDGSTTVNYY
+1703 
-1715 TNSDYRLKENVVYDW
+1715 KENIEDAPDYLEKIKQIGV
-1730 TALDRLNQLK
+1730 K
-1740 PARYNFI
+1740 KYNFI
-1747 GDDDV
+1747 GSEKKEVGMLAQDLYEIIPEPVKVGGDNEKSNPWGIDY
-1752 VDGFIAHE
+1752 GKLTPFLIKAIQEQQEQIEQLKGRIEE
-1760 LQEVMPEVV
+1760 LEN
-1769 IGDKDAVKE
+1769 G
-1778 EDGVEVPDYQGVAV
+1778 
-1792 SKLVP
+1792 
-1797 LLVKS
+1797 
-1802 VQELSAKV
+1802 
-1810 EALEAQLQGN
+1810 